1 MRQRLNQLAMLRGRQ
16 GGIVHVSSV
25 EPGGVGEGRRRRMAG
40 GATVSVGTCVG
51 TCVSLGIV
59 TGWRS
64 CVRCVVG
71 CPARV
76 DEAWAGFGSGSTGG
90 IALQG
95 GSTRRRHAAGRLRV
109 VQNPPLGRQL
119 SRRLTPVLTSSH
131 PRRAASAART
141 CATSSSGWSRS
152 CHPTRIMCQP
162 SDSRWR
168 WRSRSRASEA

>member
-1 MRQRLNQLAMLRGRQ
+1 MRQRLDQLAMLRGRQ

-71 CPARV
+71 CPARL
-76 DEAWAGFGSGSTGG
+76 DEAWGG
-90 IALQG
+90 LG
-95 GSTRRRHAAGRLRV
+95 GCSSFQRPGYGCWGELHYKAVRHAGDT
-109 VQNPPLGRQL
+109 PLGGF
-119 SRRLTPVLTSSH
+119 V
-131 PRRAASAART
+131 
-141 CATSSSGWSRS
+141 
-152 CHPTRIMCQP
+152 
-162 SDSRWR
+162 
-168 WRSRSRASEA
+168 

>member
-1 MRQRLNQLAMLRGRQ
+1 M
-16 GGIVHVSSV
+16 HVSSV

-95 GSTRRRHAAGRLRV
+95 GSTRRRHAVGMLRV
-109 VQNPPLGRQL
+109 VQNPR
-119 SRRLTPVLTSSH
+119 
-131 PRRAASAART
+131 
-141 CATSSSGWSRS
+141 
-152 CHPTRIMCQP
+152 
-162 SDSRWR
+162 
-168 WRSRSRASEA
+168 